1 MLQKQYGTGYRNN
14 MVLAI
19 ETDTQTNGTEDP
31 EINPR
36 IYGQLIFDKGAKNIQ
51 WEKDSLCNKWC
62 WENWITTCK
71 RMKLDPILHHSQKL
85 TQNGYRLKQ

>member
-1 MLQKQYGTGYRNN
+1 

-36 IYGQLIFDKGAKNIQ
+36 IYGQLIFDKGAKNTQ
-51 WEKDSLCNKWC
+51 WGKDSVFNKLCL
-62 WENWITTCK
+62 ENSISTCK
-71 RMKLDPILHHSQKL
+71 RMKLDFYLIPYTKIEREM
-85 TQNGYRLKQ
+85 Y